1 MLSARHWLYAAGFA
15 LATSSLWATSAN
27 AQAASTI
34 CKDGTKSTAT
44 GRGACSGHGGV
55 KAAAATKKATK
66 AETKVAKTE
75 TKADAKVAKTET
87 KADAKVAKTETK
99 AATKS
104 TKAATKAAKSEAK
117 ETKVAAAP
125 AAAKV
130 GSGAADDDN
139 PAGAIAKC
147 KDGLYSHAKSRRGAC
162 GHHGGV
168 ASWL

>member
-1 MLSARHWLYAAGFA
+1 MLSARNWLYAAGFA
-15 LATSSLWATSAN
+15 LATSSLWAASAN

-34 CKDGTKSTAT
+34 CKDGTKSTAS

-55 KAAAATKKATK
+55 KAAAAKKATK
-66 AETKVAKTE
+66 AETKAAKTE

-99 AATKS
+99 AATK
-104 TKAATKAAKSEAK
+104 TAKTATKAAKSEAK

-125 AAAKV
+125 AATKV

-139 PAGAIAKC
+139 PAGAIARC
-147 KDGLYSHAKSRRGAC
+147 KDGKYSHAKSRRGAC

-168 ASWL
+168 ASWS

>member
-1 MLSARHWLYAAGFA
+1 MLSARNWLYAAGFA
-15 LATSSLWATSAN
+15 LATSSLWAASAN
-27 AQAASTI
+27 AQAATTI
-34 CKDGTKSTAT
+34 CNDGTTSTAS

-55 KAAAATKKATK
+55 KAAAAEKKATK
-66 AETKVAKTE
+66 AAKTE

-99 AATKS
+99 AATK
-104 TKAATKAAKSEAK
+104 TAKTATKAAKSEAK

-125 AAAKV
+125 AATKV

-147 KDGLYSHAKSRRGAC
+147 KDGKYSHAKSRRGAC

>member
-1 MLSARHWLYAAGFA
+1 MLSARKWLYAAGFA
-15 LATSSLWATSAN
+15 LATSSLWAASAN
-27 AQAASTI
+27 AQAATTI
-34 CKDGTKSTAT
+34 CKDGTKSTAS

-55 KAAAATKKATK
+55 KVPEKKATK
-66 AETKVAKTE
+66 AAKTE

-99 AATKS
+99 AATK
-104 TKAATKAAKSEAK
+104 TAKTATKAAKSEAK
-117 ETKVAAAP
+117 ETKVAATP
-125 AAAKV
+125 AATKV

-147 KDGLYSHAKSRRGAC
+147 KDGKYSHAKSRRGAC